1 MDSNI
6 WFTWVGLGQIYG
18 FPIQLNSH
26 MGQEFTDLQSS
37 STHTWVEFGWIG
49 GLCLYVLIMSLVEF
63 GELYLYVSCLIKKL
77 GFINHLSTFLN
88 NKLF

>member
-1 MDSNI
+1 MVYMSRVRSNLRI
-6 WFTWVGLGQIYG
+6 SYPAQLTYGSRIYG
-18 FPIQLNSH
+18 SPIQLNSH
-26 MGQEFTDLQSS
+26 MGRVWLNRCIVFIC
-37 STHTWVEFGWIG
+37 F
-49 GLCLYVLIMSLVEF
+49 MSLVEF